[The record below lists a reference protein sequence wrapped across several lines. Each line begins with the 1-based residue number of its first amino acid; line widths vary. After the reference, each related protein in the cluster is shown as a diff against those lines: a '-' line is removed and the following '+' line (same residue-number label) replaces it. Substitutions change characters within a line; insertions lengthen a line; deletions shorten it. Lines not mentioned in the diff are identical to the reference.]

1 VNSKIG
7 HVAEVS
13 RCNTSTAASESVV
26 MRLAITV
33 LALLAL
39 PLTGCTNVQPTE
51 VERLTV
57 CMAMDKLSSYGMGAG
72 AGLEV
77 ATTALTSNGRTPDEA
92 ADIIDTVIRTDCPQ
106 YRQFL

>member
-1 VNSKIG
+1 
-7 HVAEVS
+7 
-13 RCNTSTAASESVV
+13 
-26 MRLAITV
+26 MRHLV
-33 LALLAL
+33 GLLALLAL
-39 PLTGCTNVQPTE
+39 PIAGCADVEPTE

-57 CMAMDKLSSYGMGAG
+57 CMAMNKVSSYGLGAG

-77 ATTALTSNGRTPDEA
+77 ARGALTSNGRTPDEA

>member
-1 VNSKIG
+1 MR
-7 HVAEVS
+7 HLVA
-13 RCNTSTAASESVV
+13 
-26 MRLAITV
+26 L

-39 PLTGCTNVQPTE
+39 PLTGCTTVQPTE

-57 CMAMDKLSSYGMGAG
+57 CMAMGKLSSYGLDAG

-77 ATTALTSNGRTPDEA
+77 ATSALTSNGRTPDEA
-92 ADIIDTVIRTDCPQ
+92 AEIVEAVIRTDCPQ